1 MKPITK
7 EYVEHELA
15 QYKFP
20 GMGIGVIKDGEVLQ
34 AEGFMARVQQMS
46 RAMSGEEN
54 DFEILCLQS
63 EAQEAHQLLIERGL
77 LM

>member
-1 MKPITK
+1 MKKAAHWTVIHMTRGQ
-7 EYVEHELA
+7 VRA
-15 QYKFP
+15 QE
-20 GMGIGVIKDGEVLQ
+20 ILQVLQ

-63 EAQEAHQLLIERGL
+63 EAQEAHQLLIEQGL